1 MRILLDS
8 HIFVWAKG
16 APEQLSDEARAAII
30 DPGNDVFVSIAT
42 AWELWLK
49 HAKKPIAAIAPV
61 LDGGAASFLK
71 ATRES
76 GFTLLEITFVH
87 TAAAAALPKV
97 HRDPFDRVL
106 IAQAIVENLTTITD
120 DPVFRRYRGL
130 RVLHA

>member
-8 HIFVWAKG
+8 HVFVWAKG
-16 APEQLSDEARAAII
+16 APEQLADEARAAII

-49 HAKKPIAAIAPV
+49 HAKEPIAAIAPV

-76 GFTLLEITFVH
+76 GFTLLAITLEH
-87 TAAAAALPKV
+87 TAMAAALPRV
-97 HRDPFDRVL
+97 HTDPFDRML
-106 IAQAIVENLTTITD
+106 IAQAIVEDLTAITV
-120 DPVFRRYRGL
+120 DPIFRRYRGL
-130 RVLHA
+130 RLLHA